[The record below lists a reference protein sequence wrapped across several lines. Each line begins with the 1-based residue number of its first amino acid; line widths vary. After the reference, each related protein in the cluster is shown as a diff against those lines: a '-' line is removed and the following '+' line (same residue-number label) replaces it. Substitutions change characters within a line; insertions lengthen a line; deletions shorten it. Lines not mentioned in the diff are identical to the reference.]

1 MDETGVGGLSSISQS
16 DFLTRY
22 ERSWEEEEERRKR
35 RRKEKREEL
44 LHLCD
49 TRAFFLTP
57 NNRGGAA
64 NGKHVHHAKP
74 NMASLCKLL

>member
-1 MDETGVGGLSSISQS
+1 MAAIVSGVGGLSSISQA

-44 LHLCD
+44 LQLCD

-57 NNRGGAA
+57 NRSR
-64 NGKHVHHAKP
+64 HSPTKP
-74 NMASLCKLL
+74 NVASLCKLL

>member
-1 MDETGVGGLSSISQS
+1 MGGLSSISQA

-44 LHLCD
+44 LQLCD

-57 NNRGGAA
+57 NRSSR
-64 NGKHVHHAKP
+64 HSPTKP
-74 NMASLCKLL
+74 NIASLCKLL

>member
-1 MDETGVGGLSSISQS
+1 MGGLSSISQS

-44 LHLCD
+44 LQLCD

-57 NNRGGAA
+57 IRS
-64 NGKHVHHAKP
+64 KQHHAPAKP
-74 NMASLCKLL
+74 NLASLCKLL

>member
-1 MDETGVGGLSSISQS
+1 MKSGPVAGVGGLSSISQS

-44 LHLCD
+44 LQLCD

-57 NNRGGAA
+57 NKNRHASP
-64 NGKHVHHAKP
+64 AKP
-74 NMASLCKLL
+74 NIVSLCKLL